1 MRKLII
7 LFLLVIQTIVRAS
20 DPYPRNESID
30 IRHYQFRLV
39 LNDTTD
45 RIAGETRIDIRFRKP
60 VISLEL
66 DLAGANSAGKGMTV
80 SQVVMDGQLL
90 KFTHVNDRLGIQFAS
105 PLQAGEE
112 KKIIVFYAGIPIQGL
127 IIQKNK
133 FGDRGFFGDN
143 WPNRGHQWL
152 PVIDHP
158 YDKAT
163 SEFMVTAP
171 EHYSV
176 VATGE
181 KQEESSIGQGL
192 KFTHY
197 KTSVLLPVKV
207 MTMGVSRFA
216 VKYEGNVNGV
226 PLQTWVYPQNRAE
239 GFSDYAIGAKPLDY
253 FSRSI
258 GPYPYEKLANVQSTT
273 LYGGLENA
281 GNIFYYE
288 NSVTGKGTME
298 ELMAHEIAHQW
309 FGNSASE
316 ADWHHVWLS
325 EGFATYF
332 TKLYLEN
339 TYGSKRLMDE
349 MQGDR
354 VNVIAYFQKDPNPIV
369 NTSITDPNKV
379 LSTNTY
385 QKASWV
391 LHMLRQEIGEQKFWD
406 GIRQYYKQYQLG
418 NALTDDFRT
427 VMESVSGQDLK
438 AFFGQWIY
446 KPGHPRLTVGWT
458 FDSRKKA
465 IKITVEQK
473 QDQVFN
479 FPLEIGV
486 LTSAGNARIE
496 KLQVR
501 DRRQEFTIPSEAK
514 PSKLDLDPNV
524 RLLFEGE
531 VREVR
536 TR

>member
-1 MRKLII
+1 MRKFFVLV
-7 LFLLVIQTIVRAS
+7 LLVIQTIVRAS
-20 DPYPRNESID
+20 DPYPKNESID
-30 IRHYQFRLV
+30 IRHYQFRLT
-39 LNDTTD
+39 LNDSSD
-45 RIAGETRIDIRFRKP
+45 RIFGETRIDVRFRKSVP
-60 VISLEL
+60 SMEL
-66 DLAGANSAGKGMTV
+66 DLASPAGNGKGMTV
-80 SQVVMDGQLL
+80 SRVLMDGQPL
-90 KFTHVNDRLGIQFAS
+90 KFTQQNDRLGIQFSA

-112 KKIIVFYAGIPIQGL
+112 KKIIVYYSGIAAEGL
-127 IIQKNK
+127 IIRKNK

-143 WPNRGHQWL
+143 WPNRAHHWL

-181 KQEESSIGQGL
+181 KIEESSLGNQL

-197 KTSVLLPVKV
+197 KTAVLLPVKV
-207 MTMGVSRFA
+207 MTMGVARFA
-216 VKYEGNVNGV
+216 VKYEGRVNDV
-226 PLQTWVYPQNRAE
+226 PLYTWVYPQNRAE
-239 GFSDYAIGAKPLDY
+239 GFSDYAVAAKPLDY
-253 FSRSI
+253 FSKNI
-258 GPYPYEKLANVQSTT
+258 APFPYEKLANVQSTT

-288 NSVTGKGTME
+288 NSVTGKGAIE

-339 TYGSKRLMDE
+339 TYGSQRLMDA
-349 MQGDR
+349 MQTDR
-354 VNVIAYFQKDPNPIV
+354 KNVIEYFRKDPGPIV
-369 NTSITDPNKV
+369 NTSITNINKV

-391 LHMLRQEIGEQKFWD
+391 LHMLRNEIGDQKFWD
-406 GIRQYYKQYQLG
+406 GIRQYYQQYQLG
-418 NALTDDFRT
+418 NALTDDFRK
-427 VMESVSGQDLK
+427 VMESASGQDLK
-438 AFFGQWIY
+438 PFFDQWIFRG
-446 KPGHPRLTVGWT
+446 GHPVLTAGWT
-458 FDSRKKA
+458 YDPKK
-465 IKITVEQK
+465 KMVHVVVDQK
-473 QDQVFN
+473 QPQLYY
-479 FPLEIGV
+479 FPLEVGM
-486 LTSAGNARIE
+486 TDSQGNTRVEKFRIQE
-496 KLQVR
+496 RKKEFMIASDTKPAKLN
-501 DRRQEFTIPSEAK
+501 
-514 PSKLDLDPNV
+514 LDPNV
-524 RLLFEGE
+524 RLLFEGTITGGA
-531 VREVR
+531 